1 MALSINTNTSAIAA
15 MRYINQSTTAL
26 GKTFERLA
34 SGQRVKSAVDD
45 AAGLSIASKMGGQ
58 IRSFN
63 QAIRNSNDAVSLL
76 QVADGALSETS
87 NSLQRIRELTTQA
100 ANDSYTST
108 DRTNIQVEINQ
119 LISEID
125 RIAKTTNFNG
135 VSLLDGTYS
144 AGKKI
149 QVGADYNAAGL
160 HAVTVSI
167 LNAKASGLGL
177 ATAAGAASIVVAGN
191 SASGVAQQLTKIDAA
206 VTSIGTI
213 RTKLGALQNRFQAV
227 MNNLTNMSE
236 GIAAAQSRI
245 VDADI
250 ATETANL
257 TRNAILQQAGMA
269 VLAQANQQP
278 LLALQLL
285 K

>member
-1 MALSINTNTSAIAA
+1 MALSINTNTSASAA
-15 MRYINQSTTAL
+15 MRYISQSTTAL

-34 SGQRVKSAVDD
+34 SGQRVKSASDD

-63 QAIRNSNDAVSLL
+63 QAVRNSNDAVSLL
-76 QVADGALSETS
+76 QVADGALLETS
-87 NSLQRIRELTTQA
+87 TSLQRIRELTTQA

-108 DRTNIQVEINQ
+108 DRANIQVEVNQ

-160 HAVTVSI
+160 HAVTISI

-177 ATAAGAASIVVAGN
+177 ATTAGVASILITGN
-191 SASGVAQQLTKIDAA
+191 SASGVAQQLTKIDNA
-206 VTSIGTI
+206 VNSIGTI

-245 VDADI
+245 IDADI